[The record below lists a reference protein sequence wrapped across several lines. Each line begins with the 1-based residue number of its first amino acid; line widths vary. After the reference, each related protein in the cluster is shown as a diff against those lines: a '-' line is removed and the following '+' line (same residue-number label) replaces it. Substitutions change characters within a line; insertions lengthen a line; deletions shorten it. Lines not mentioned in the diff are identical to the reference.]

1 MEDSRKMLTFAA
13 LTLLIL
19 LENSKKSLRYAEI
32 YTNLAKLVFGGII
45 IGGVFEDMQHPVYLY
60 GMGLT
65 GFFTLIWI
73 GTKYYNKGIKEK

>member
-1 MEDSRKMLTFAA
+1 MLTFSA

-32 YTNLAKLVFGGII
+32 YTDLAKLVFGGII

-60 GMGLT
+60 GIGLT